1 MHDVSTL
8 LKKYPLNPAPGL
20 VGINIMNKQ
29 LQQYHRYLSM
39 PLTHTWPNPKSD
51 CHMLFRLAF
60 SLICLCTTFLYL
72 TFFSITGIL

>member
-8 LKKYPLNPAPGL
+8 QKKYPLNPAPGL

-39 PLTHTWPNPKSD
+39 PLTHTWPIQQKKK
-51 CHMLFRLAF
+51 HIHGQTR
-60 SLICLCTTFLYL
+60 SLIVTH
-72 TFFSITGIL
+72 FFV